1 MNEYIIRITGEY
13 DIIVLT
19 PQMIK
24 TLIQKIHNSDTRE
37 LMIPESEI
45 LTRVYVEYLAR
56 VLSAN
61 FEMDQSKADIQ
72 AAYEM
77 IANQIN
83 RLKVSSSNCFDEVC
97 CLEENQNRQFSLN
110 TNEKFYML
118 IKQKNPV
125 FFYSYKDPYGKDIK
139 LTLIYQ

>member
-45 LTRVYVEYLAR
+45 LTRGYVEYLAR
-56 VLSAN
+56 VLS
-61 FEMDQSKADIQ
+61 DIQ

-125 FFYSYKDPYGKDIK
+125 FFYSYKDLYGKNIK